1 MKKTSK
7 TPERILP
14 ISQKA
19 YESFRQRIIY
29 INDLFGLDP
38 HYMLWL
44 YEEYLCGHRHA
55 KSGGGLACDMTFKML
70 CGDID
75 RAIARSS
82 RAREAARLRRERR
95 IREQQERNTQQAQA
109 IPEMH
114 DVTPAVHSAFDATT
128 CSTSVRQGQSD
139 YPPPPQKSG
148 VPERDAK
155 SHEIY
160 IEALKTCIREQ
171 LYPPAYNIRK

>member
-44 YEEYLCGHRHA
+44 YEEYLCGRRHV

-70 CGDID
+70 CDDID

-82 RAREAARLRRERR
+82 RAREAARLRRERKQL
-95 IREQQERNTQQAQA
+95 EQQGQPGRQEQQ
-109 IPEMH
+109 
-114 DVTPAVHSAFDATT
+114 
-128 CSTSVRQGQSD
+128 VRETRKQPS
-139 YPPPPQKSG
+139 YPRSPQKSG
-148 VPERDAK
+148 APERDAK

-160 IEALKTCIREQ
+160 IDALKTCIRHQ
-171 LYPPAYNIRK
+171 LYPLPYNMRK